1 MREHKKEADMGTGG
15 MRAFADRILRNR
27 SSLQND
33 LDSNWLITLS
43 DVLSLLLVFFVVFTF
58 MARSTKATASKEPV
72 NKTVTTTTVQASKAE
87 TSHSQKSMVDE
98 MSDAIK
104 KLEMENDVSVQAV
117 DKGIIITMKE
127 KVTFMPADAEP
138 LKTSEP
144 MLDDIAR
151 IIKQHPTFQ
160 IEIEGHTDNVPIM
173 THRYPSNW
181 ELSVARATSV
191 LKYFINRHGIDSS
204 RLTIKGNAEQK
215 PLVENDT
222 PENRAKNRRVE
233 IRLKEKGVS

>member
-1 MREHKKEADMGTGG
+1 MKEQEKEQDMGKSG
-15 MRAFADRILRNR
+15 MRVFPGRMLRNR
-27 SSLQND
+27 PAAQND

-72 NKTVTTTTVQASKAE
+72 NKTAETAATPGIKAE
-87 TSHSQKSMVDE
+87 TTLSQKNMVDE
-98 MSDAIK
+98 MSVTIK
-104 KLEMENDVSVQAV
+104 KLEMENDVSVHAV
-117 DKGIIITMKE
+117 DKEIIITLKE
-127 KVTFMPADAEP
+127 KVTFLPGEAEA
-138 LKTSEP
+138 LNSSEP
-144 MLDDIAR
+144 ILDDIAR
-151 IIKQHPTFQ
+151 IIRQHPTFQ

-173 THRYPSNW
+173 TQRYPSNW

-204 RLTIKGNAEQK
+204 RLSIKGNAEQK
-215 PLVENDT
+215 PLVGNDT
-222 PENRAKNRRVE
+222 PDNRAKNRRVE